1 MDELIRRA
9 RRGDQEAF
17 VILMERNKQSLWRV
31 AMAVLHDP
39 DDAADAMQDTVLEAW
54 KNLPKLVKTE
64 YFTTWLTRI
73 LLYNSYD
80 ILRKRRREAPAQTL
94 REEGAE
100 QRPDDTL
107 DVQRTMAQLAENDRL
122 ILTLFY
128 MNDLP
133 VRAIARVLAISEGAV
148 RVRLTRARERF
159 KRAYENGED
168 RKERRA

>member
-1 MDELIRRA
+1 MHEFVVSLEKLKKETGATALDVAKAMLDCGIHPPTMYFPLIVH
-9 RRGDQEAF
+9 EA
-17 VILMERNKQSLWRV
+17 LMFEPTETESKETL
-31 AMAVLHDP
+31 

-100 QRPDDTL
+100 Q
-107 DVQRTMAQLAENDRL
+107 DVYKRQHYA
-122 ILTLFY
+122 
-128 MNDLP
+128 
-133 VRAIARVLAISEGAV
+133 
-148 RVRLTRARERF
+148 RARQDPQLPES
-159 KRAYENGED
+159 
-168 RKERRA
+168 